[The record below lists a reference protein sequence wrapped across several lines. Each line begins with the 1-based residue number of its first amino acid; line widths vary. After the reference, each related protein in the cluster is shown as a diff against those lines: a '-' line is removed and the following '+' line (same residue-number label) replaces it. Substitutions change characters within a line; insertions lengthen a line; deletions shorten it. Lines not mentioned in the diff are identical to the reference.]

1 MPHVS
6 DRPTPR
12 RAVRQTTSFRL
23 PAETLAKLDARATL
37 LGSTRTTIA
46 EQLLEEGL
54 RLVEHPGIVFTD
66 GAQGERRAT
75 LGGSRLDVWM
85 VVETIRANGNSV
97 RAAAEYHGVP
107 AAWVEA
113 AARYYAAFPDEI
125 HDEIRR
131 NRAFAEREMRLA
143 SEQRRLLG

>member
-1 MPHVS
+1 MS
-6 DRPTPR
+6 DRPRAR
-12 RAVRQTTSFRL
+12 RAVRETTSFRL
-23 PAETLAKLDARATL
+23 PAETVARLDARASL

-46 EQLLEEGL
+46 ERLLEEGL

-75 LGGSRLDVWM
+75 LAGSRLDVWM
-85 VVETIRANGNSV
+85 VVETIRANANST
-97 RAAAEYHGVP
+97 
-107 AAWVEA
+107 EA
-113 AARYYAAFPDEI
+113 AAAYHDVPRTWIETAARYFAAFPDEI
-125 HDEIRR
+125 DAEIGR